1 MVLVPSAVESNAYL
15 KEKEKE
21 KKKRTIIDYANDQL
35 DERSS
40 DSSSAANAI
49 VVWQFAV
56 VQVHLTRFKNREKKG
71 GSTGNR
77 SAGASSSHAGRS
89 AFNGFARMERIS
101 TGISLSISP
110 SR

>member
-1 MVLVPSAVESNAYL
+1 
-15 KEKEKE
+15 
-21 KKKRTIIDYANDQL
+21 
-35 DERSS
+35 
-40 DSSSAANAI
+40 
-49 VVWQFAV
+49 
-56 VQVHLTRFKNREKKG
+56 LTRFKNREKKG